1 MQTYTYDDNHF
12 QILHFWAPLPTLCLA
27 PNVKNRH
34 ISENAQ
40 GYPVRWGMSAA
51 EQKDLP
57 SLFETLLR
65 EEQTDL
71 LQTRGLE
78 RYKELLIGSKGFQAL
93 PPDTFKALKE
103 QLPLLPHLPKP
114 ATLGAHSFLLNKKGG
129 TLIKDQY
136 EDAHNAAMFT
146 YAAAA
151 EVFLETSELI
161 AAGSLD
167 RNSKLALAVRR
178 LLLSAG
184 NGPARALEFYR
195 YTAKKT
201 AIKSEARPGQAKT
214 QVLSADEVKDLN
226 TTLDATRKLERL
238 TRPKPVYTG
247 PQRQGTHPWGTAAPT
262 KRPYQHRNRNRG
274 RGRGRGRGRRGR
286 Q

>member
-1 MQTYTYDDNHF
+1 MYTFDDNHF
-12 QILHFWAPLPTLCLA
+12 QTLHFWAPLPILCLA
-27 PNVKNRH
+27 PNVKNRY

-40 GYPVRWGMSAA
+40 GHPVRQGMSAA

-57 SLFETLLR
+57 SLFETLLQQ
-65 EEQTDL
+65 EQSGL
-71 LQTRGLE
+71 LKARGLE
-78 RYKELLIGSKGFQAL
+78 RYKELLIGSEGFQAL
-93 PPDTFKALKE
+93 PPDTYKAFKE

-114 ATLGAHSFLLNKKGG
+114 ATLGAHAFLLSKKGG
-129 TLIKDQY
+129 ALIKDQY
-136 EDAHNAAMFT
+136 EDAHNAALLT

-161 AAGSLD
+161 STGSLD
-167 RNSKLALAVRR
+167 RDSKLALAVRR

-201 AIKSEARPGQAKT
+201 ALKSEARPGQAKT
-214 QVLSADEVKDLN
+214 QVLSAEEVKDIN

-238 TRPKPVYTG
+238 TRPKPIYTG
-247 PQRQGTHPWGTAAPT
+247 PQRQGTYPWGTAAPARP
-262 KRPYQHRNRNRG
+262 RPYKQRDRRG
-274 RGRGRGRGRRGR
+274 RGRGRGRGRNRGR